1 MGNDKLGIIEI
12 SSHQLPGCL
21 SNAYGNP
28 GMLVAGV
35 EAVIGVAAHT
45 DCQYPK
51 TNSLPPRSCICI
63 IADFERLCKHLI
75 FPLIC
80 PHPGNMYAIC
90 CGEGNEGIGAGECFF
105 SLHEILI
112 ILTLGKCINQLALTD
127 SENTD
132 TRKQRCEY

>member
-21 SNAYGNP
+21 LNTYGNP

-35 EAVIGVAAHT
+35 EAVISVAAHT

-63 IADFERLCKHLI
+63 IADFERLCKHLFFHLFVHI
-75 FPLIC
+75 LGTCMQFAVGRGMRGLEL
-80 PHPGNMYAIC
+80 GNA
-90 CGEGNEGIGAGECFF
+90 F
-105 SLHEILI
+105 
-112 ILTLGKCINQLALTD
+112 
-127 SENTD
+127 
-132 TRKQRCEY
+132 